1 MRPRFAAAALT
12 LLLVG
17 GGLAAALSARDQL
30 HPKRFAA
37 VEPGF
42 LYRSGEIAPRL
53 IRDVLEDNG
62 IRTVV
67 WMLHY
72 DASNESHRAEKAAI
86 HALDVRQV
94 NLSLRGDGTGKVE
107 RYVDAVAEVA
117 DARRRGEAVL
127 VQCAGGARRSGA
139 VVAVYR
145 LLVEGVPAEEAY
157 RELDRFGSRPVAE
170 TPLLEYLNLHIGEIA
185 DLLVERGVLERAPD
199 PLPLLRPP
207 PETGTWARLSR
218 RLREWDDAP

>member
-1 MRPRFAAAALT
+1 LALI
-12 LLLVG
+12 LVG
-17 GGLAAALSARDQL
+17 GGVAAARILSEGLR
-30 HPKRFAA
+30 PKRFAV

-53 IRDVLEDNG
+53 IQDVLEDNG
-62 IRTVV
+62 IRRVV

-86 HALDVRQV
+86 HALDIRQV
-94 NLSLRGDGTGKVE
+94 NLSLRGDGTGKVQ

-117 DARRRGEAVL
+117 DARRRGEPVL

-139 VVAVYR
+139 VVAVYL
-145 LLVEGVPAEEAY
+145 LLVEGRPADEAY

-170 TPLLEYLNLHIGEIA
+170 TPLLAYLNLHMREIA
-185 DLLVERGVLERAPD
+185 ALLMERGVIARAPE
-199 PLPLLRPP
+199 PLPLLQSPP
-207 PETGTWARLSR
+207 GAGAWARLSR
-218 RLREWDDAP
+218 QLREWDDAVGWL